1 VRPDGRSVARS
12 VAAPAVR
19 TLTGATLA
27 AVLLP
32 AALRHPLAASPGW
45 WRTNHRGAPVSLV
58 AGPVLAI
65 AATVAAPAPLAASAV
80 AGLGAAAVGRYDD
93 TAGARPEQRAAKGFR
108 GHLAALRAGRPTSGA
123 VKVAGIGLAGLASA
137 VLLRTGRGTADLLLD
152 GALVA
157 GAANLLNLLDLR
169 PGRALKSGLLA
180 AVATGQPGPAA
191 VTAVLLPADL
201 AERTM
206 LGDAGANALGALL
219 GLGWL
224 AGAPVRTHRAAVLAG
239 LVALTAASEVVSFS
253 RVIDAVPPLRALDR
267 LGRGAAG
274 TP

>member
-1 VRPDGRSVARS
+1 VSAG
-12 VAAPAVR
+12 APAVR
-19 TLTGATLA
+19 TATGAALA
-27 AVLLP
+27 AGLLRT
-32 AALRHPLAASPGW
+32 ALASPLAATPAW
-45 WRTNHRGAPVSLV
+45 QRTNHRGAPVSLV
-58 AGPVLAI
+58 AGPVLAL
-65 AATVAAPAPLAASAV
+65 AATVAAPAPLPAAAV
-80 AGLGAAAVGRYDD
+80 AGLGVAALGRYDD

-123 VKVAGIGLAGLASA
+123 VKVVGIGLAGLASA
-137 VLLRTGRGTADLLLD
+137 ALLGRRRPADLLLD
-152 GALVA
+152 GAVVA

-169 PGRALKSGLLA
+169 PGRALKAGLA
-180 AVATGQPGPAA
+180 VAVATRQTGPAVVSA
-191 VTAVLLPADL
+191 LLLPADL

-224 AGAPVRTHRAAVLAG
+224 ARGPSGTRRAAVLAV
-239 LVALTAASEVVSFS
+239 LTALTAASEVVSFS

-274 TP
+274 TS